1 MRRLTLDYLRTESGA
16 GLILIG
22 AAALAIA
29 WANSPWAASYF
40 GLVATPLPVRIGAF
54 AQTMSLAGW
63 VRTGLMAVV
72 FLVLGMGLKFEL
84 TRGELVGPRR
94 FALPALAAL
103 GGLVG
108 PALVYLALNLGPGG
122 APAGWTTACATD
134 SAAALGLLGLLAP
147 RLAPSLRVL
156 LMSVALADN
165 LAASVIA
172 AILAPGEL
180 RLRMVVG
187 ALSVLALL
195 ALLSRWR
202 RAPFL
207 FYAGGV
213 VLVWAFTLK
222 SGFDAALA
230 GAACALTVPV
240 GARRAGQ
247 ESTLKYFMESLHPY
261 VAFAILPLFAFTAAG
276 VSLTSLGPADLL
288 APASL
293 GLILA
298 LAIGKPL
305 GVLGLTSLGMALKL
319 ARRPTGATWLQL
331 AAVAQLCGVGLTFGY
346 VIAGM
351 TREAAPQ
358 ADPAIRAAIVIASAL
373 AAFSGG
379 WLVALTQR
387 PGDIADSV
395 RPRRARV
402 SAS

>member
-1 MRRLTLDYLRTESGA
+1 MQRLTLDYLRTESGA
-16 GLILIG
+16 GLILVG

-40 GLVATPLPVRIGAF
+40 GLIATPLPVRIGAF
-54 AQTMSLAGW
+54 AETMSLAGW

-103 GGLVG
+103 GGLIG
-108 PALVYLALNLGPGG
+108 PALTYLALNLGPGG
-122 APAGWTTACATD
+122 APAGWTAACATD
-134 SAAALGLLGLLAP
+134 SAAALALLGLLAP
-147 RLAPSLRVL
+147 RLPPSLRVL
-156 LMSVALADN
+156 LMSLALADN
-165 LAASVIA
+165 LTASVIA

-180 RLRMVVG
+180 RLRMLVG

-207 FYAGGV
+207 FYAAGM
-213 VLVWAFTLK
+213 VLIWAFTLK
-222 SGFDAALA
+222 SGLDAALA
-230 GAACALTVPV
+230 GAASALTVPV

-276 VSLTSLGPADLL
+276 VSLTSLGPGELL

-293 GLILA
+293 GLVLA
-298 LAIGKPL
+298 LALGKPL
-305 GVLGLTSLGMALKL
+305 GVMGVASLGMALKL
-319 ARRPTGATWLQL
+319 ARRPSGATWLEM
-331 AAVAQLCGVGLTFGY
+331 AAVAQLSGVGLSLSYF
-346 VIAGM
+346 IAGM

-358 ADPAIRAAIVIASAL
+358 ADPAVRAAIVIASAIAGL
-373 AAFSGG
+373 SGG
-379 WLVALTQR
+379 WLAVVSQR
-387 PGDIADSV
+387 PSDAV
-395 RPRRARV
+395 VRARQPRPRT